1 MGELAILPGVST
13 APSTSAE
20 IRKGLA
26 DAAPVGLGLIP
37 LGLAFGVLITQA
49 GFDWW
54 WAPVFS
60 VVIYA
65 GSMEFLAIGLL
76 AAVTPLYS
84 LAAATFLVNFRHVFY
99 GLSFPIESIRSR
111 LGRVYAVYALTDEVY
126 AITATKRRRE
136 MTGVRTLTIAI
147 TCQSLWV
154 LPGILGGLIG
164 TALPPGL
171 DGLQFALTAL
181 FAVLAVDGW
190 RASGDLPSPVLGLLC
205 GLVAAWVAP
214 EQMLM
219 VGLVAFVAVLLA
231 RFTWAQRSGRGELDG
246 RVDSHGWGTS

>member
-1 MGELAILPGVST
+1 MST
-13 APSTSAE
+13 APSTRVE

-84 LAAATFLVNFRHVFY
+84 LVAATFLVNFRHVFY

-111 LGRVYAVYALTDEVY
+111 LGRLYSVYALTDEVY
-126 AITATKRRRE
+126 AITATKRRSE

-147 TCQSLWV
+147 TCQTLWV
-154 LPGILGGLIG
+154 LPGIVGGLIG
-164 TALPPGL
+164 SALPSGL

-190 RASGDLPSPVLGLLC
+190 RASGDLPSPVIGLIC
-205 GLVAAWVAP
+205 GLAAAWVAP
-214 EQMLM
+214 DQMLL
-219 VGLVAFVAVLLA
+219 VGLIAFVVALLVRYAWTA
-231 RFTWAQRSGRGELDG
+231 RVEREL
-246 RVDSHGWGTS
+246 S